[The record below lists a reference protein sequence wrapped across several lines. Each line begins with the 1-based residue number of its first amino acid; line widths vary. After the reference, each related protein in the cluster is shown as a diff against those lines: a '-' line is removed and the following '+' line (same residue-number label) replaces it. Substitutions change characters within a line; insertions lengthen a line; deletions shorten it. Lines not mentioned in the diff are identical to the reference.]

1 MRTFT
6 FAWTAKLG
14 AAIGK
19 AAPKAGYHMSL
30 VAEDRNKVIAA
41 VNQGIDAY
49 LEAHSLPG
57 RTAGIGAITRPADSV
72 CFWPFWSYCFCWAG
86 FDMDNGAT

>member
-1 MRTFT
+1 VRTYSFP
-6 FAWTAKLG
+6 WTAKLG

-19 AAPKAGYHMSL
+19 AAPKAGYHTSL

-49 LEAHSLPG
+49 LEACFVPG
-57 RTAGIGAITRPADSV
+57 RGDS
-72 CFWPFWSYCFCWAG
+72 FRLERRFTIRRNSSS
-86 FDMDNGAT
+86 